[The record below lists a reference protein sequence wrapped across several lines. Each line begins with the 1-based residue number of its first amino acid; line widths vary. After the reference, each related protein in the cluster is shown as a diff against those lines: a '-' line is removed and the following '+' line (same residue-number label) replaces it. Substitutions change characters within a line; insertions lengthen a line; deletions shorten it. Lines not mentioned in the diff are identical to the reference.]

1 MASTTTETIQPEKS
15 PISESE
21 NIITRKIG
29 EIILDPK
36 INTREVDSEIL
47 GEYKDV
53 INSYHRE
60 VVQGNGTSWQD
71 HWNELPRITKSN
83 HLWSGFHTVT
93 AAREVFSVGG
103 EIRCIVEGENY
114 RDAYFLATRTNAQHG
129 RRRTNAEKQTS
140 VDRWL
145 NDEET
150 NLWTD
155 SYIAKQCHVTHVFV
169 GKRRLATI
177 SSQPTKRKFI
187 NAKGDIEWMHTTRIG
202 KTQPPPDPPSPPP
215 ASDAKQ
221 LGGLRSVLERMYR
234 EGIPKNIVKDGK
246 LTNTYETIE
255 FERAFDDPQYAIDL
269 ANLYETTT
277 EKVLALRD
285 EILADSEQAK
295 EEEGPDLQ
303 GLKDAVYDLLDKGS
317 QIYAPEL
324 AETYS
329 VMIDQ
334 TESIIAQAKADFEM
348 ETAEKHKE
356 ALMNE
361 YDDLSS
367 EVQHLWGKHL
377 KRFITWD
384 GLFASAQGNWI
395 ALKDSHDYSPA
406 DESEESLKLQN
417 AIWTNFKADLEYAV
431 SVINNEPA
439 ERGQI
444 WLLKLLAIK
453 PEPTPLAAVLTDEE
467 AKAQADASG
476 ATDMMLAGY
485 IDDCK
490 TSVENLLATEQVP
503 LVLKYAAEAF
513 SKTIGKYLLHEKEE
527 A

>member
-1 MASTTTETIQPEKS
+1 MTSTTTQTTQPEIT

-21 NIITRKIG
+21 NIITRKI
-29 EIILDPK
+29 EDIILDPK

-202 KTQPPPDPPSPPP
+202 KTQPPPDPSLPS
-215 ASDAKQ
+215 SC
-221 LGGLRSVLERMYR
+221 LR
-234 EGIPKNIVKDGK
+234 
-246 LTNTYETIE
+246 
-255 FERAFDDPQYAIDL
+255 
-269 ANLYETTT
+269 
-277 EKVLALRD
+277 
-285 EILADSEQAK
+285 
-295 EEEGPDLQ
+295 
-303 GLKDAVYDLLDKGS
+303 
-317 QIYAPEL
+317 
-324 AETYS
+324 
-329 VMIDQ
+329 
-334 TESIIAQAKADFEM
+334 
-348 ETAEKHKE
+348 
-356 ALMNE
+356 
-361 YDDLSS
+361 
-367 EVQHLWGKHL
+367 
-377 KRFITWD
+377 
-384 GLFASAQGNWI
+384 
-395 ALKDSHDYSPA
+395 
-406 DESEESLKLQN
+406 
-417 AIWTNFKADLEYAV
+417 
-431 SVINNEPA
+431 
-439 ERGQI
+439 
-444 WLLKLLAIK
+444 
-453 PEPTPLAAVLTDEE
+453 
-467 AKAQADASG
+467 
-476 ATDMMLAGY
+476 
-485 IDDCK
+485 CK
-490 TSVENLLATEQVP
+490 TARW
-503 LVLKYAAEAF
+503 
-513 SKTIGKYLLHEKEE
+513 IEKC